1 LNPAGDLAKARAHW
15 VNRDTI
21 VWAGADPNAAYR
33 LYHSPA
39 GGIHVETDSGVQGGM
54 FIPLIV
60 VPAGLPQ
67 SVLKQFPHLIG
78 ATALRISADF
88 CAQIPE
94 VLKGQLVLAKFNGH
108 QPVDATAL
116 QIPGVLD
123 DLFYF
128 GGELGARP
136 SGQAVQFRLWAPTAQ
151 SVRLFVYDDP
161 AATAP
166 VIYTMTEQPPGT
178 WEALVGNSTWLN
190 QKYYCYEVK
199 VFSREEGK
207 VVTNV
212 VTDPYSFGLSAESL
226 KSFLVDF
233 SSPLAKP
240 AFWRLAPKPSLASP
254 TDIALYELHIRD
266 FSISDQTV
274 PPADRGKYSAFTHF
288 LSRGMLHLWSLA
300 DSGLT
305 HVHLL
310 PASDFT
316 SVPELEGQQA
326 VPCIDPSWGPASPLQ
341 QAAIIDP
348 EIKDS
353 DGFNWGYDP
362 YHYGVPE
369 GSYSTAPSGVG
380 RIREFREMV
389 ESLHLIGLRVVMDVV
404 YNHTATAGQD
414 PFSVLD
420 KVVPGYYYR
429 LDPNGD
435 EYTNTCCCPDTASEH
450 RMFFKLMLD
459 TLKIWVCEYNI
470 DGFRF
475 DLMGFS
481 FVDNLLEIKRALH
494 EIDPAIYLYGEG
506 WDFGEVKGNAMGINA
521 SQVNMAGTG
530 IGTFSDRGRDA
541 IRGGG
546 AHDRGE
552 GLIRNQGFINGL
564 WCYDNE
570 SPTFAVKECFQKLLE
585 AGDLIKLALA
595 GTLRDYEF
603 INCRGQVVKGAELK
617 YNDQPAG
624 YAKDPP
630 DVINYVSA
638 HDNQTLFDI
647 NQYRIP
653 METTMNDRV
662 RINNL
667 GVALVGLAQGIPFFH
682 AGDDVLRSKSFD
694 RNSYNS
700 GDWFNRLDWSYQTNN
715 FGIGLPPESENGG
728 DWSVMTPFLLNP
740 AIKPGFDAIY
750 SAHLYFREILRIRK
764 SSPLFRLQTGED
776 AKQRVK
782 FYNVGLSQ
790 QPALILMMLSDKT
803 DQILDS
809 RVRSI
814 VVLFNADRIGKTVTV
829 SDCAGMPLDL
839 HPVLRR
845 SIADPIVRESR
856 YDEGTGTF
864 VIPPRTTAVFVE
876 KRPNRCRSYGTD
888 RLF

>member
-1 LNPAGDLAKARAHW
+1 LNAAGNLTKAEAHW

-21 VWAGADPNAAYR
+21 AWQGADPSATYR

-39 GGIHVETDSGVQGGM
+39 GGIRVESESGVQGGA
-54 FIPLIV
+54 FIPLV
-60 VPAGLPQ
+60 VVSGDLVQ
-67 SVLKQFPHLIG
+67 LVLERFPHLKG
-78 ATALRISADF
+78 ATAFRISPDSRP
-88 CAQIPE
+88 QIPE
-94 VLKGQLVLAKFNGH
+94 LLKGQLILVKFDDDR
-108 QPVDATAL
+108 PVDATSL

-136 SGQAVQFRLWAPTAQ
+136 SDQVVQFRVWAPTAQ
-151 SVRLFVYDDP
+151 SVRLLIYDDP
-161 AATAP
+161 ERATP
-166 VIYTMTEQPPGT
+166 VFYTIIEHPSGI
-178 WEALVGNSTWLN
+178 WEALVGNPTWFN

-212 VTDPYSFGLSAESL
+212 VTDPYSFGLSADSL
-226 KSFLVDF
+226 RSFLVDF
-233 SSPLAKP
+233 DSPLAKP
-240 AFWRLAPKPSLASP
+240 AFWKLTPKPTLTSP
-254 TDIALYELHIRD
+254 TDIAIYELHIRD
-266 FSISDQTV
+266 FSIFDQTV
-274 PPADRGKYSAFTHF
+274 PRGDRGKYVAFTHF
-288 LSRGMLHLWSLA
+288 FSRGMLHLWSLA
-300 DSGLT
+300 NSGLT

-316 SVPELEGQQA
+316 SVPELESEQA
-326 VPCIDPSWGPASPLQ
+326 VPLIDPSWGPASPLQ

-348 EIKDS
+348 DIKDS

-369 GSYSTAPSGVG
+369 GSYSTAPSGVA
-380 RIREFREMV
+380 RIREFRGMV

-404 YNHTATAGQD
+404 YNHTASAGQD

-429 LDPNGD
+429 LDHKGD
-435 EYTNTCCCPDTASEH
+435 VYTNTCCPDTASEH
-450 RMFFKLMLD
+450 WMFFKLMLD
-459 TLKIWVCEYNI
+459 TLKIWAREYNV

-481 FVDNLLEIKRALH
+481 FVENLLEIKRALH
-494 EIDPAIYLYGEG
+494 QIDPTIYLYGEG
-506 WDFGEVKGNAMGINA
+506 WDFGEVKGNSLGVNA
-521 SQVNMAGTG
+521 TQANMAGTG
-530 IGTFSDRGRDA
+530 VGTFSDRGRDA
-541 IRGGG
+541 VRGGG
-546 AHDRGE
+546 AFDRGE
-552 GLIRNQGFINGL
+552 ALIRNQGFVNGL
-564 WCYDNE
+564 WYDHNG
-570 SPTFAVKECFQKLLE
+570 SSTVPAKERFQQLLE

-595 GTLRDYEF
+595 ATVRDYEF
-603 INCRGQVVKGAELK
+603 TNCRGQVVRGAELN
-617 YNDQPAG
+617 YDNQTAG

-630 DVINYVSA
+630 DVINYISA

-682 AGDDVLRSKSFD
+682 AGDDMLRSKSFD

-715 FGIGLPPESENGG
+715 FGVGLPQKSENGG

-750 SAHLYFREILRIRK
+750 CAHLYFREILRIRR
-764 SSPLFRLQTGED
+764 SSRLLRLQTGED
-776 AKQRVK
+776 VKRRVK
-782 FYNVGLSQ
+782 FYNVGLNQ
-790 QPALILMMLSDKT
+790 QPALIIMMLSDRT
-803 DQILDS
+803 DQMLDS
-809 RVRSI
+809 HVRSI
-814 VVLFNADRIGKTVTV
+814 VVLFNVDRIPKTVSV
-829 SDCAGMPLDL
+829 SDCAGIPLDL
-839 HPVLRR
+839 HPVLSR
-845 SIADPIVRESR
+845 SIADPVVRDSR
-856 YDEGTGTF
+856 YDEATGTF

-876 KRPNRCRSYGTD
+876 KR
-888 RLF
+888 F